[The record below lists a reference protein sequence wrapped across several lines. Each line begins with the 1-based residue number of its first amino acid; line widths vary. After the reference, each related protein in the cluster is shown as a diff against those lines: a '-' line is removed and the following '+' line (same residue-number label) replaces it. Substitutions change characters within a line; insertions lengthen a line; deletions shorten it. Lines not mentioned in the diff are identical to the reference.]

1 MEACANQGCPPTGR
15 PPCGGH
21 FWLGR
26 ILTRSVDP
34 TGNRIGTVGMQALD
48 VFLEQCR
55 SARPPDDGAVIRQQ
69 MAEVVVGC
77 FRLVS
82 VYGRPL
88 GEPHVLLDDPV
99 LECLAF
105 FGEID
110 AHLIQLASVC
120 LVGKQVTLAVNLRKC
135 LLG

>member
-1 MEACANQGCPPTGR
+1 MRIKVVPLLPGTCFWSNVVLTDNRTGAA
-15 PPCGGH
+15 G
-21 FWLGR
+21 
-26 ILTRSVDP
+26 TRRV
-34 TGNRIGTVGMQALD
+34 
-48 VFLEQCR
+48 LEQWR
-55 SARPPDDGAVIRQQ
+55 SAQPPDDGAVIRQP

-88 GEPHVLLDDPV
+88 REPHVLLDDPV